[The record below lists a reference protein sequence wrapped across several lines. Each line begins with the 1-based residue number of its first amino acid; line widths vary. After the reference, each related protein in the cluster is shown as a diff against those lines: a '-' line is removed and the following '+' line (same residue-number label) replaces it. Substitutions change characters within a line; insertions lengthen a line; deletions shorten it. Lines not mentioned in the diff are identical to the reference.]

1 MVLKLAV
8 SLLVKILCLLLVLVH
23 NLISPKISF
32 YSVTFLFP
40 DLSEVGMKSEFK
52 ENVPSDP
59 GKERKD
65 DEDGL
70 TAPEIDDDQRLKFSQ
85 NETESWSETVH
96 GGTGKIAS
104 AEESLLGK
112 RSFQKINENASGGTP
127 DRPGRPSVPT
137 PSKGRVVFFPK
148 IKPLLGEYLSSFFC

>member
-1 MVLKLAV
+1 
-8 SLLVKILCLLLVLVH
+8 
-23 NLISPKISF
+23 
-32 YSVTFLFP
+32 
-40 DLSEVGMKSEFK
+40 MKSEFK